1 MISLHLLP
9 ITVYRMY
16 KWKMLFEPYLSS
28 LDFIA
33 FCQHF
38 VQYNLVTDYH
48 LPNLDH
54 VEFALILVHNDV
66 YIVLIRMDFQL

>member
-1 MISLHLLP
+1 
-9 ITVYRMY
+9 MY

-38 VQYNLVTDYH
+38 GQYNLVTDYH
-48 LPNLDH
+48 LLNLD
-54 VEFALILVHNDV
+54 LIHMWNLLLSSYTTT